1 MVSSL
6 FRPCDEGRSAAAAAA
21 GKIDGW
27 LSDAQGRALFS
38 AAAASTGSGA
48 IVEIGSWKGRSTT
61 WLAYGART
69 RGRKV
74 YAVDPHRHSR
84 EDPSARTLDEFLGNL
99 ERAGVRE
106 VVEPLVMTS
115 AEAVEVITG
124 PIEVLFVDGDHSV
137 EGARADARLWLP
149 RVMAGGMVMFHDVA
163 TSGYSGPRRVFQEHI
178 CRSGGYHRVRRV
190 GSMGIAERTQVRTTW
205 EGLRS
210 TIFGLLLCRYD
221 LEGVLKRGLRRL
233 RVRAPHSSSR
243 SSN

>member
-1 MVSSL
+1 M
-6 FRPCDEGRSAAAAAA
+6 
-21 GKIDGW
+21 
-27 LSDAQGRALFS
+27 
-38 AAAASTGSGA
+38 
-48 IVEIGSWKGRSTT
+48 
-61 WLAYGART
+61 
-69 RGRKV
+69 

-163 TSGYSGPRRVFQEHI
+163 TSGYSGPR
-178 CRSGGYHRVRRV
+178 
-190 GSMGIAERTQVRTTW
+190 TT
-205 EGLRS
+205 
-210 TIFGLLLCRYD
+210 
-221 LEGVLKRGLRRL
+221 
-233 RVRAPHSSSR
+233 
-243 SSN
+243 